1 MMNRTRLAWL
11 FLLGCIFSHPAA
23 AKLYKW
29 VDEKG
34 ITHYG
39 EVIPPEFSNN
49 NRSELTPTGREINKR
64 EKLTPEQEKART
76 DELNK
81 QRVEEEAALEQKR
94 RDKALLNTFS
104 NVNEIEASKIR
115 NLQQIEGMLNSTMM
129 QLKITQ
135 KKQQELQLEADNI
148 TAAGK
153 KLHPSLRADMKDT
166 QARTTKLQ
174 QDIEKLKADK
184 INIEAHFEADKARY
198 LLLTGGK

>member
-1 MMNRTRLAWL
+1 MMNKTKLAFL
-11 FLLGCIFSHPAA
+11 FLLGCIFSLPAA

-29 VDEKG
+29 VDG
-34 ITHYG
+34 QGVTHYG

-49 NRSELTPTGREINKR
+49 DRSELTPAGREINKR
-64 EKLTPEQEKART
+64 EKLTPEQEKAKAE
-76 DELNK
+76 ELSK
-81 QRVEEEAALEQKR
+81 KRVEEEAALEQKR

-104 NVNEIEASKIR
+104 NVGEIEASKVR
-115 NLQQIEGMLNSTMM
+115 NLQQIEGMLNSTTM

-135 KKQQELQLEADNI
+135 KKQQELQLEADAI

-166 QARTTKLQ
+166 QTRLSKLQ

-184 INIEAHFEADKARY
+184 VSIETHFEADKARY